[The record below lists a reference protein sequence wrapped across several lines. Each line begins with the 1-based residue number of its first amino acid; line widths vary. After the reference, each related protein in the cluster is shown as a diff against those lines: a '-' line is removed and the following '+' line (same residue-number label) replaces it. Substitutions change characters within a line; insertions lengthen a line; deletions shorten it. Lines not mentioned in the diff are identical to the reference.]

1 VASVCLIELAQGT
14 KDFDGPVVHCR
25 LNAID
30 LYIVH
35 AALLQTKGQK
45 VPIRLLS

>member
-1 VASVCLIELAQGT
+1 
-14 KDFDGPVVHCR
+14 

-30 LYIVH
+30 LYIVP